1 MSFCEECGAALEEG
15 SRFCEECGTAL
26 APQEAAPTPPEPEP
40 VGPERFCEEC
50 GAGMLLSEQFCQECG
65 TAVGAGAPAAP
76 VEGDVEAV
84 DSEEVA
90 AVARSGGGG
99 KAVLVI
105 LVALLLLL
113 GGGWAALRF
122 KLVEL
127 PPQFA
132 KYLPD
137 WAASVI
143 SSPVEGPTVK
153 LDKMFS
159 KPGEFATV
167 PVWLVDAE
175 SLGTLELTVSY
186 DPAVLEIAGEP
197 MVGSVVMGAKVHSQ
211 AGKGGVVDVTV
222 SSNEGIS
229 GVGSIVKISFK
240 VIGPANSTTQLKI
253 AINKAESATGET
265 VLLNVVNGEIVIGS
279 L

>member
-1 MSFCEECGAALEEG
+1 
-15 SRFCEECGTAL
+15 
-26 APQEAAPTPPEPEP
+26 
-40 VGPERFCEEC
+40 
-50 GAGMLLSEQFCQECG
+50 MLSSEQLCQECG
-65 TAVGAGAPAAP
+65 TAVGTGAAGAP
-76 VEGDVEAV
+76 VEGEVETVETEA
-84 DSEEVA
+84 VA

-113 GGGWAALRF
+113 GGGWAALRY

-127 PPQFA
+127 PPQIA

-137 WAASVI
+137 WAATAI
-143 SSPVEGPTVK
+143 SRPVEGPTVK

-167 PVWLVDAE
+167 PVWLVDAGG
-175 SLGTLELTVSY
+175 LGTLELTVSY

-197 MVGSVVMGAKVHSQ
+197 VVGSVVVGAEVHSQ
-211 AGKGGVVDVTV
+211 TGKGGVVDVTV
-222 SSNEGIS
+222 SSPEGIS
-229 GVGSIVKISFK
+229 GAGSIVKIPFK
-240 VIGPANSTTQLKI
+240 VIGPANSTTPLKVS
-253 AINKAESATGET
+253 INKAESATGET
-265 VLLNVVNGEIVIGS
+265 VLLNAVNGEIVIGS